1 MSSYTIRPYTS
12 EDNAPL
18 AVMWNDS
25 DDQWPGTFT
34 GGVPMTEEQ
43 VRDWMDEEICLMR
56 LVVENSAGGSIVG
69 YGSLWE
75 TPGRKDSCYVALLNV
90 HPDHQK
96 RSLARRMLTQMIDWA
111 TEHGYRRVTIGT
123 WPANL
128 KSVPLY
134 KKVGFH
140 WVPDLDVFMENY
152 IPAVRRLGF
161 GQDFFQQHD
170 WYTTFQ
176 RELKQVADE
185 QRHPA
190 TGDMKV
196 FVFRWED
203 DGEAIEAVV
212 DRYAQAIT
220 GVDTADFAAY
230 AIVDESEPAQGIAYP
245 VRWRVTNKRDEPV
258 NVSVLAD
265 GETGIGL
272 NHQTSFA
279 LAAGETQ
286 TAEATF
292 VCAADAPKLKVD
304 KHNRDKTAPKIKTTV
319 VVGDSVVELGTGL
332 HYRPAVDIGIEP
344 EFPSLLPGETK
355 MVHLTLRNRA
365 GRSLKGSVSIEP
377 QDALKTDWLR
387 HDFEIEA
394 GRHAGLPLEVTCERA
409 GAVPLRVTATFED
422 DGRQI
427 TAEPKRLSLLA
438 TPVGGVAA
446 DWNEDEEM
454 IVVENDF
461 FRLVCQADGGKCL
474 VRNKAFRRGE
484 MTVRE
489 EIGPPFTPRDL
500 GERTYDLA
508 LERGQGWAKVILTA
522 KSGRFSGVSVAREVT
537 VTASP
542 LMQVRHRVVNNG
554 GAARTLQVRPVV
566 SFSDQDREGGMVA
579 LPRQER
585 LVITRGSDFPM
596 VHGDLP
602 QKPEKLSEQWVAFDR
617 GGQVGGAVWNEDVVK
632 HEMWWGNL
640 ALFHTERALEPQ
652 SAIDVGPLYVYV
664 GPGGWRDVRRVWQR
678 VSGVSQPD
686 DVFAPL
692 PASDDAHAFGL
703 LPAPLVTL
711 SGEVEARL
719 GVANIR
725 ERELNGRLVIEPPAG
740 WTVDRTALAVEGVTS
755 EKSLTET
762 LRLTAADDR
771 AGAYGGRLLLE
782 SEMLDEARPFTV
794 LRLGDGSAQVVIKER
809 READQAVWDVDSG
822 RCVWTVAPEFDAG
835 VIAWREVDGLQ
846 KPKAS
851 AKEEAQLLPNHL
863 MTSFP
868 DDGGLSWMKPWFGG
882 VRPIF
887 VLRGQGR
894 EWPGWLHAETF
905 SVSQIEA
912 ADAAGVPWQ
921 GVRLAGDLTREGCED
936 LRAELDYLTVGG
948 SNVLKVVF
956 RMLNRSS
963 APRGVGPGFIVF
975 VQVDGDHQNG
985 ALYGDDF
992 QRKRSPHEAWTRLGD
1007 WGAIVNPDT
1016 GRALAMVSGSGKG
1029 ILGLTDWGKD
1039 GGHFWFDDDLTIA
1052 PHGTCELVA
1061 YLALAESLEEARR
1074 YESMKQL
1081 TMNNETMKQ

>member
-1 MSSYTIRPYTS
+1 MSDYTIRPYTS

-18 AVMWNDS
+18 AVMWNES

-34 GGVPMTEEQ
+34 GGVPTTEEQ
-43 VRDWMDEEICLMR
+43 VRDWMDEEVCLMR

-111 TEHGYRRVTIGT
+111 AEHGYRRVTIST

-152 IPAVRRLGF
+152 IPAVRRMGF
-161 GQDFFQQHD
+161 GQDFFRRHD
-170 WYTTFQ
+170 WYATFQ

-196 FVFRWED
+196 FVFRWEE

-212 DRYAQAIT
+212 DRCAQAIT

-272 NHQTSFA
+272 NHQASFA
-279 LAAGETQ
+279 LEAGETHV
-286 TAEATF
+286 AEATF
-292 VCAADAPKLKVD
+292 TCAADAPRLKLD

-332 HYRPAVDIGIEP
+332 HYRPAIDIGVEP
-344 EFPSLLPGETK
+344 EFPSLLPGESK
-355 MVHLTLRNRA
+355 MVYLTLRNRA
-365 GRSLKGSVSIEP
+365 GRPLQGSVSVEP
-377 QDALKTDWLR
+377 QDGLKTDWLR
-387 HDFEIEA
+387 HDFEVEA

-409 GAVPLRVTATFED
+409 GAVPLRVAATFED
-422 DGRQI
+422 SGRQI
-427 TAEPKRLSLLA
+427 TTEPKRLSLLA

-446 DWNEDEEM
+446 DWNEDEETTV
-454 IVVENDF
+454 IENDF
-461 FRLVCQADGGKCL
+461 FRLVCHADGGKCL
-474 VRNKAFRRGE
+474 VRNKAFKRGE
-484 MTVRE
+484 MHVRE

-500 GERTYDLA
+500 GEKTYDLA
-508 LERGQGWAKVILTA
+508 LERGQGWAKVTLTA

-542 LMQVRHRVVNNG
+542 VMQVRHRVVNNG
-554 GAARTLQVRPVV
+554 GASRTLQVRPSVR
-566 SFSDQDREGGMVA
+566 FPDQDREAGLVA

-585 LVITRGSDFPM
+585 LVITRGADFPM
-596 VHGDLP
+596 VHGDMP
-602 QKPEKLSEQWVAFDR
+602 QKPEKMAEQWLAFDR
-617 GGQVGGAVWNEDVVK
+617 RGQVVGAVWNEDVVK
-632 HEMWWGNL
+632 HEMWWGHL

-652 SAIDVGPLYVYV
+652 SAVDVGPLYLYV

-678 VSGVSQPD
+678 VGGVSHPD
-686 DVFAPL
+686 DAFVK
-692 PASDDAHAFGL
+692 PASDGAHAFGL
-703 LPAPLVTL
+703 LPEPLVTL

-719 GVANIR
+719 SVGNIR
-725 ERELNGRLVIEPPAG
+725 ERELNGRLVVEPPVG
-740 WTVDRTALAVEGVTS
+740 WTVDRAVLAVESVTS
-755 EKSLTET
+755 EKPLTEA
-762 LRLTAADDR
+762 LRLTIADDR
-771 AGAYGGRLLLE
+771 VGAFGGRLHLE
-782 SEMLDEARPFTV
+782 EELLDEIRPFIV
-794 LRLGDGSAQVVIKER
+794 LRLGNEGAQVAVKER
-809 READQAVWDVDSG
+809 RETDQPVWDVDSG

-835 VIAWREVDGLQ
+835 VVAWREMGSEVNQ
-846 KPKAS
+846 
-851 AKEEAQLLPNHL
+851 L

-894 EWPGWLHAETF
+894 EWPGKFHEETF
-905 SVSQIEA
+905 SISQVKA

-921 GVRLAGDLTREGCED
+921 GVRLTSDLAREGCED

-956 RMLNRSS
+956 RLLNASS
-963 APRGVGPGFIVF
+963 APRGVLSGLFVF
-975 VQVDGDHQNG
+975 AQVDGDHRNG

-1016 GRALAMVSGSGKG
+1016 GRALAMASGSGKG
-1029 ILGLTDWGKD
+1029 LLGLTDWGKD
-1039 GGHFWFDDDLTIA
+1039 GGHFWFDDELTIA

-1061 YLALAESLEEARR
+1061 YLALAESLEEAKR
-1074 YESMKQL
+1074 YESMKRL
-1081 TMNNETMKQ
+1081 TMNNER